1 MESDTGHDKI
11 LMYIQTMQIKEKET
25 RKKRIYR
32 MVYPFH
38 IPLRNEWKRGG
49 VAMKYQ
55 VQENCLTI
63 YLPREV
69 DHHNAEEIK
78 READAVIDRNHIK
91 YVIFDF
97 DRTDFMDSSGIGVI
111 MGRYKT
117 VSLIGGEV
125 WAVHTNARIKK
136 LLMLSGVTKIM
147 QIYEEERR

>member
-1 MESDTGHDKI
+1 
-11 LMYIQTMQIKEKET
+11 
-25 RKKRIYR
+25 
-32 MVYPFH
+32 
-38 IPLRNEWKRGG
+38 
-49 VAMKYQ
+49 MKYQ

-117 VSLIGGEV
+117 VSLSGGEV
-125 WAVHTNARIKK
+125 RAVHTNARIRKILTLSVRRKMKK
-136 LLMLSGVTKIM
+136 T
-147 QIYEEERR
+147 YDEEKL

>member
-1 MESDTGHDKI
+1 MHMFHDALVSFAERRVI
-11 LMYIQTMQIKEKET
+11 S
-25 RKKRIYR
+25 
-32 MVYPFH
+32 
-38 IPLRNEWKRGG
+38 
-49 VAMKYQ
+49 MKYQ

-78 READAVIDRNHIK
+78 AEADAVIDRNHIK

-117 VSLIGGEV
+117 ISLIGGEV
-125 WAVHTNARIKK
+125 WAVHTNERIRKI
-136 LLMLSGVTKIM
+136 LTLSGVTKIM
-147 QIYEEERR
+147 QIYEEERV